1 MPLTNLVPQNVA
13 RKIIEEKFI
22 ILRLPEVIWESVS
35 TTLTAAVPFF
45 REPLALKSI
54 CSFPQDMGYR
64 PIGGEYSQ
72 SSAYPDQLESFSI
85 SARVPIPLAALPSEN
100 ARILYKRMFATFNLL
115 EPVAEAL
122 AMEFAKGVSGGPAG
136 GKLRGA
142 LRNWSRLQLN
152 YARPSEVKVPF
163 VNALHDDLNLLTINF
178 ADGPGLEVGISEDA
192 VVEVSRAPCEAV
204 VLPGEISWLLS
215 GGVIKPLY
223 HRVRANPDV
232 PERLALLFF
241 ADPDPEA
248 CSPWVVNEVNK
259 DIDIGNRVRLNVHR
273 FGLQGFTE

>member
-1 MPLTNLVPQNVA
+1 M
-13 RKIIEEKFI
+13 
-22 ILRLPEVIWESVS
+22 S
-35 TTLTAAVPFF
+35 
-45 REPLALKSI
+45 
-54 CSFPQDMGYR
+54 
-64 PIGGEYSQ
+64 
-72 SSAYPDQLESFSI
+72 
-85 SARVPIPLAALPSEN
+85 
-100 ARILYKRMFATFNLL
+100 ATFNLL

-122 AMEFAKGVSGGPAG
+122 AMEFAKEVGGRPAS

-192 VVEVSRAPCEAV
+192 VAEVSRAPCEAV

-215 GGVIKPLY
+215 GGLIKPLY

-259 DIDIGNRVRLNVHR
+259 DIDIGNRVRINVHR